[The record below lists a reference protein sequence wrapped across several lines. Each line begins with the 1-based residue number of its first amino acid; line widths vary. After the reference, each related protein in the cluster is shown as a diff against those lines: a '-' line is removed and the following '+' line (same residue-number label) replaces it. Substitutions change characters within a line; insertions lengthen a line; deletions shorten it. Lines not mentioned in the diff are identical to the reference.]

1 MKKLIKTI
9 KFWFKKEFCFLSI
22 NECKSLNLEHSHNV
36 WKGCTS
42 IWRDK
47 KGKSYR
53 CENLYIFIICM
64 VCLFSCKT
72 SEQLYT
78 KAKVK
83 DIVKVAELARIDF
96 PCTTTKIDSV
106 TTVDTL
112 YDFIEVDCPPATVDT
127 FKTVVVNTVKVK
139 VPHQLTTIR
148 TLLKIED
155 SAKIK
160 VMYSEIQKAAA
171 IIANERKVSATYKM
185 QSEDNLKQRNWW
197 RKWCLITWGVIAV
210 GIAFRLF
217 RSKIGL

>member
-1 MKKLIKTI
+1 MKYLLII
-9 KFWFKKEFCFLSI
+9 L
-22 NECKSLNLEHSHNV
+22 
-36 WKGCTS
+36 
-42 IWRDK
+42 
-47 KGKSYR
+47 
-53 CENLYIFIICM
+53 
-64 VCLFSCKT
+64 LFASCKT

-83 DIVKVAELARIDF
+83 DIVKVAELVRIDF

-112 YDFIEVDCPPATVDT
+112 YDFIEVDCPPAKVDS
-127 FKTVVVNTVKVK
+127 FETVVVKTVKVK
-139 VPHQLTTIR
+139 VPRELVTIR
-148 TLLKIED
+148 TQVTIED

-160 VMYSEIQKAAA
+160 TMYAEIQKAAA

-197 RKWCLITWGVIAV
+197 RKWCLITWGVIIA